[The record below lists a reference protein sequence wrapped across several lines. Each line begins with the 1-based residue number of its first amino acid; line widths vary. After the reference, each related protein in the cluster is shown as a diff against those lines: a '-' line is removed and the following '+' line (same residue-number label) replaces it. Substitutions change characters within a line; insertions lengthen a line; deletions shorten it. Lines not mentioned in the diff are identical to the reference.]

1 MIDTA
6 ANQLAKRI
14 RRPRID
20 YGLYG
25 LYACA
30 CAHNANCTSTCCAQR
45 PQAARRASSAS
56 STHHRSGINRRGH
69 RSERALSAA
78 SLRYSPCAAAAA
90 CPRHQA
96 LPRQRCSD
104 GSARLSPRV
113 GHLHSKQLCVSTTA
127 EALAPP
133 RAVSDRGAP
142 TGDNAAVRLLP
153 WRSSVS
159 TRALRALSALE
170 RQQAASF
177 CPARAL
183 AAPGV
188 PEKSMHNLNAA
199 AFARRLK
206 KRRPGFAIRAAL
218 KPLWNLGS
226 DLG

>member
-1 MIDTA
+1 MHVPTTQTARAVRNVRRRPVGPAQPAARTTA
-6 ANQLAKRI
+6 A
-14 RRPRID
+14 
-20 YGLYG
+20 
-25 LYACA
+25 
-30 CAHNANCTSTCCAQR
+30 
-45 PQAARRASSAS
+45 ASLQSP
-56 STHHRSGINRRGH
+56 GP
-69 RSERALSAA
+69 ERALSAA
-78 SLRYSPCAAAAA
+78 SLNYSPCAAAAA

-96 LPRQRCSD
+96 LLRQRCSD

-142 TGDNAAVRLLP
+142 TGDDAAVRLLP